1 MKCFLL
7 YIFAFVNV
15 LVFSQEDERNVII
28 EKRIEFIGENLEDSD
43 VDFTTYLEELYFFY
57 ENPINLNQTNFDE
70 LSRLNLITDVQII
83 SILDYQRK
91 FGEILTIYELRAI
104 EELDQEAV
112 TRVIPFVTVGEYRK
126 YKMNWKN
133 VLKYGRNDVILRY
146 QRGLQTKEG
155 YVPKSDSILALNPNK
170 QYLGSPDKL
179 YARYK
184 FSYKDK
190 ISWGITAEK
199 DAGEQFFR
207 GAQSKGFDFYSA
219 HVMVK
224 DIGIIK
230 TIAIGDYHANFGQG
244 LTMWS
249 GFNLGKSANVLDVKR
264 YARGLKKYSSV
275 NESNFMR
282 GIGVKLQK
290 DKFDLTVFGSHK
302 KIDANINSSDTLF
315 NNGDG
320 GITSFQ
326 STGFHRTPGEIEDI
340 DAVKQTIIGGA
351 THFTGDN
358 LKIGL
363 VGVSTQ
369 YDIPL
374 KGSTQTY
381 TQYNFNGT
389 SGFSAGANYLYFK
402 GKTSFFGE
410 FTMSQNLSLAALNGM
425 TWHADPRLDIV
436 VLHRYI
442 DKQNQAIY
450 SAPFGGATSNENGL
464 YIGVKAKLTKKIN
477 LSVYYDQFTHS
488 WLKWAT
494 DGPSFG
500 REAFIQADYKINYN
514 SSVYIRLKN
523 KITQRDTKEDVIG
536 IDNQVFINK
545 TTLRLHYSQRV
556 SEQVTLKSR
565 VEGVLFSYDSERSKG
580 LLVYQD
586 LVYKIKKIPLK
597 LSIRYA
603 VFDTDNYDTRLYA
616 YENDLLYLF
625 SIPSYYGKGVR
636 TYLMAKYDIGKQ
648 IDLWVRWGMFSYAHT
663 SEISSGLEKVE
674 GSLKSDIKV
683 QLKIRF

>member
-1 MKCFLL
+1 MKVLTLVILMFCYALS
-7 YIFAFVNV
+7 FA
-15 LVFSQEDERNVII
+15 QEDERNTII

-57 ENPINLNQTNFDE
+57 DNPININQTNFDE

-83 SILDYQRK
+83 SILDYQRRY
-91 FGEILTIYELRAI
+91 GEILTIYELRAI
-104 EELDQEAV
+104 EELDQDVIE
-112 TRVIPFVTVGEYRK
+112 RIIPFVRVGAPRK
-126 YKMNWKN
+126 YKTNWKN

-155 YVPKSDSILALNPNK
+155 YIPKSDSILALNPNK

-184 FSYKDK
+184 FTYKDK
-190 ISWGITAEK
+190 ISWGVTAEK
-199 DAGEQFFR
+199 DAGEQFFK

-219 HVMVK
+219 HLMVK
-224 DIGIIK
+224 DLGLVK
-230 TIAIGDYHANFGQG
+230 TIVVGDFHANFGQG

-249 GFNLGKSANVLDVKR
+249 GFNMGKSADVLNVKR

-282 GIGVKLQK
+282 GVGVKLQK
-290 DKFDLTVFGSHK
+290 NKLDLTVFGSHK
-302 KIDANINSSDTLF
+302 KIDANVNSSDTLF
-315 NNGDG
+315 NNGEG

-326 STGFHRTPGEIEDI
+326 STGFHRTPGELEDV
-340 DAVKQTIIGGA
+340 DAVQQTIIGAA

-374 KGSTQTY
+374 EESSQTY
-381 TQYNFNGT
+381 TQYNFKGT
-389 SGFSAGANYLYFK
+389 SGFSVGANYLYFK

-410 FTMSQNLSLAALNGM
+410 VTTSQNLSLVTLNGV
-425 TWHADPRLDIV
+425 TWHVDPRLDLV

-442 DKQNQAIY
+442 DKKNQAIY

-464 YIGVKAKLTKKIN
+464 YVGVKAKISKQFN
-477 LSVYYDQFTHS
+477 LSAYYDQFTHS
-488 WLKWAT
+488 WLKWST

-500 REAFIQADYKINYN
+500 REVFVQADYKINYN
-514 SSVYIRLKN
+514 SSMYIRLKN
-523 KITQRDTKEDVIG
+523 KITQRDTKEDVVG
-536 IDNQVFINK
+536 IDDQVFVNK
-545 TTLRLHYSQRV
+545 TTLRLHYSQRISKQV
-556 SEQVTLKSR
+556 SVKSR
-565 VEGVLFSYDSERSKG
+565 VEGVRFLYGTQKSKG
-580 LLVYQD
+580 VLLYQD
-586 LVYKIKKIPLK
+586 LVYKFKKIPLK
-597 LSIRYA
+597 VSARYA
-603 VFDTDNYDTRLYA
+603 IFDTDNYDTRLYA

-636 TYLMAKYDIGKQ
+636 TYLMAKYDIGEQ

-663 SEISSGLEKVE
+663 TEISSGLEQIE

-683 QLKIRF
+683 QMKIRF

>member
-1 MKCFLL
+1 MKIFLL
-7 YIFAFVNV
+7 YIFAFSSV
-15 LVFSQEDERNVII
+15 LTFAQEDERNVII

-43 VDFTTYLEELYFFY
+43 VDFTTYLEELYYFY
-57 ENPINLNQTNFDE
+57 DNPINLNQTSFNE

-91 FGEILTIYELRAI
+91 FGEILTIYELRAVQ
-104 EELDQEAV
+104 ELDQDV
-112 TRVIPFVTVGEYRK
+112 IRRIIPFVTVGVPRK
-126 YKMNWKN
+126 YKTNWKN

-146 QRGLQTKEG
+146 QRGLQTKDG
-155 YVPKSDSILALNPNK
+155 YIPKSDSILAISPNK
-170 QYLGSPDKL
+170 KYLGSPDKL

-190 ISWGITAEK
+190 ISWGVTAEK
-199 DAGEQFFR
+199 DAGEQFFQ
-207 GAQSKGFDFYSA
+207 GAQSKGFDFYSV
-219 HVMVK
+219 HLMVK
-224 DIGIIK
+224 DLGVVKKIVV
-230 TIAIGDYHANFGQG
+230 GDFHANFGQG

-249 GFNLGKSANVLDVKR
+249 GFNMGKSADVLNVKR

-282 GIGVKLQK
+282 GVGVKLQK
-290 DKFDLTVFGSHK
+290 NKFDLTVFGSYK

-315 NNGDG
+315 NDGDG

-326 STGFHRTPGEIEDI
+326 STGFHRTSGEIENI

-374 KGSTQTY
+374 EGSSQVY
-381 TQYNFNGT
+381 TQYNFKGT
-389 SGFSAGANYLYFK
+389 SGFSVGANYLYFK

-410 FTMSQNLSLAALNGM
+410 FTTSQNLSLVTLNGV

-442 DKQNQAIY
+442 DKKNQAIY
-450 SAPFGGATSNENGL
+450 SAPFGGATSNENGV
-464 YIGVKAKLTKKIN
+464 YIGVKAKLTKKFN
-477 LSVYYDQFTHS
+477 LSAYYDQFTHS
-488 WLKWAT
+488 WLKWST
-494 DGPSFG
+494 DGPSYG
-500 REAFIQADYKINYN
+500 REVFVQADYKINYN
-514 SSVYIRLKN
+514 SSMYIRLKN
-523 KITQRDTKEDVIG
+523 KVTQRDTKEDVIG
-536 IDNQVFINK
+536 IDHQVFINK
-545 TTLRLHYSQRV
+545 TTLRLHYSQRI
-556 SEQVTLKSR
+556 SKQIILKSR
-565 VEGVLFSYDSERSKG
+565 IEGVMFSYDTEKSNG
-580 LLVYQD
+580 ILLYQD
-586 LVYKIKKIPLK
+586 LIYKFKKIPLK

-603 VFDTDNYDTRLYA
+603 IFETDNYDTRLYA

-625 SIPSYYGKGVR
+625 SIPSYYGKGIR
-636 TYLMAKYDIGKQ
+636 TYVMAKYDIGKQ
-648 IDLWVRWGMFSYAHT
+648 IDLWVRWGMFSYANT
-663 SEISSGLEKVE
+663 TEISSGLERVD
-674 GSLKSDIKV
+674 GALKSDIKV